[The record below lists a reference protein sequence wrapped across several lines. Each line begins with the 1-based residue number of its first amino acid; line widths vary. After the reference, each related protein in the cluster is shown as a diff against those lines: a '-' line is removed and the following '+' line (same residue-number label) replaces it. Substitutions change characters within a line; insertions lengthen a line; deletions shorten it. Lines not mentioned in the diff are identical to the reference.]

1 VEIFT
6 SQGAPPVSTT
16 PVANLP
22 QVSIH
27 QWQIAA
33 GINDTGGKFVTGI
46 NDTGG
51 KFCPQFPLCC
61 SHSKTCLYLMDGRGV
76 LWFDKSSQ
84 LTGFLIRVLV
94 IFSPAAPTTKI
105 LKNKNKIKCLV
116 NMFGSHCTV
125 Q

>member
-1 VEIFT
+1 
-6 SQGAPPVSTT
+6 
-16 PVANLP
+16 
-22 QVSIH
+22 
-27 QWQIAA
+27 
-33 GINDTGGKFVTGI
+33 
-46 NDTGG
+46 
-51 KFCPQFPLCC
+51 
-61 SHSKTCLYLMDGRGV
+61 MDGRVV

-84 LTGFLIRVLV
+84 LTGFLICVLV